1 MTILESVMAWNEP
14 GNNNNDNDPWKN
26 RGKDQGPPDLDELFK
41 DLGNRFNGLFGGKQ
55 PANQGGKPQSA
66 FGLGLIL
73 VAAVVIWALS
83 GIYTIKEAENGVVLT
98 FGEYSGVQ
106 DPGIQWKATFV
117 QKVIPVNIQTVRSLP
132 AAGFMLTEDENVVR
146 VEMEVQY
153 RVIDPKQYLF
163 STPDPDQSLR
173 QATDSALRYVVGHS
187 KMDDILTSGREMVRR
202 KTWEELEDV
211 IEPYNLGV
219 AIVDVNFKDA
229 RPPEEVK
236 DAFDDAI
243 AAQEDEVRYV
253 NEANAYASE
262 VEPIARGQVN
272 RMIQEATAYK
282 QGKILSSQG
291 QVAKFEQL
299 LPEYTAAPE
308 VTRQRLYLETME
320 QVFSNTSKVLIDNE
334 GNGNMMYL
342 PLDKIMQNQGGRPA
356 NQQTRPAN
364 NFNAGSNSTT
374 NQPLTSSSTRSG
386 RSDRF
391 DNGRN

>member
-1 MTILESVMAWNEP
+1 MAWNEP

-41 DLGNRFNGLFGGKQ
+41 DLGNRFNGLFGGKK
-55 PANQGGKPQSA
+55 PENQGGKPQSA
-66 FGLGLIL
+66 FGLSLIL
-73 VAAVVIWALS
+73 VAAIVIWALS

-163 STPDPDQSLR
+163 ATPDPDQSLR

-202 KTWEELEDV
+202 RTWEELEEV

>member
-41 DLGNRFNGLFGGKQ
+41 DLGNRFNGLFGGKK

-73 VAAVVIWALS
+73 VAAIVIWALS

-98 FGEYSGVQ
+98 FGEYSGVE
-106 DPGIQWKATFV
+106 DPGIQWKATFI

-202 KTWEELEDV
+202 KTWEELENV
-211 IEPYNLGV
+211 IAPYNLGV

-282 QGKILSSQG
+282 QGKILASQG

-299 LPEYTAAPE
+299 LPEYKAAPE

-320 QVFSNTSKVLIDNE
+320 QVFSNTSKVLVDNE

-342 PLDKIMQNQGGRPA
+342 PLDKIMKSQGGS
-356 NQQTRPAN
+356 QQTQPTRPQN
-364 NFNAGSNSTT
+364 TFNTGSSSQS
-374 NQPLTSSSTRSG
+374 QPVTSSSGRSG

-391 DNGRN
+391 DNGRG

>member
-1 MTILESVMAWNEP
+1 MAWNEP

-163 STPDPDQSLR
+163 ATPDPDQSLR

-202 KTWEELEDV
+202 KTWEELEQV

>member
-1 MTILESVMAWNEP
+1 MAWNEP

-41 DLGNRFNGLFGGKQ
+41 DLGNRFNGLFGGKK

-73 VAAVVIWALS
+73 VAAIVIWALS

-106 DPGIQWKATFV
+106 DPGIQWKATFI

-153 RVIDPKQYLF
+153 RVIDPKLYLF

-202 KTWEELEDV
+202 KTWEELENV
-211 IEPYNLGV
+211 IQPYNLGV

-282 QGKILSSQG
+282 QGKILASQG

-299 LPEYTAAPE
+299 LPEYKAAPE

-320 QVFSNTSKVLIDNE
+320 QVFSSTSKVLVDNE

-342 PLDKIMQNQGGRPA
+342 PLDKIMKGQGGSQQNQSSRPA
-356 NQQTRPAN
+356 NT
-364 NFNAGSNSTT
+364 FNTG
-374 NQPLTSSSTRSG
+374 SSSQSQPVSSSNRSG

-391 DNGRN
+391 DNGRG

>member
-1 MTILESVMAWNEP
+1 MAWNEP

-41 DLGNRFNGLFGGKQ
+41 DLGNRFNGLFGGKK

-73 VAAVVIWALS
+73 VAAIVIWALS

-98 FGEYSGVQ
+98 FGEYSGVE
-106 DPGIQWKATFV
+106 DPGIQWKATFI

-202 KTWEELEDV
+202 KTWEELENV
-211 IEPYNLGV
+211 IAPYNLGV

-282 QGKILSSQG
+282 QGKILASQG

-299 LPEYTAAPE
+299 LPEYKAAPE

-320 QVFSNTSKVLIDNE
+320 QVFSNTSKVLVDNE

-342 PLDKIMQNQGGRPA
+342 PLDKIMKSQSGS
-356 NQQTRPAN
+356 QQTQPTRPQN
-364 NFNAGSNSTT
+364 TFNTGSSSQS
-374 NQPLTSSSTRSG
+374 QPVTSSSGRSG

-391 DNGRN
+391 DNGRG